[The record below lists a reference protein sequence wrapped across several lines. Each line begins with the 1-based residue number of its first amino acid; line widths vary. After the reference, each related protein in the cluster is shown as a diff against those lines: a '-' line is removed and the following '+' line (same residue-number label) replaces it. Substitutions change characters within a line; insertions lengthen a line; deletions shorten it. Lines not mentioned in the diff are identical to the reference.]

1 MVSCSQLER
10 APERVGVPLCVEGRR
25 DEGRTVGQGFWA
37 MEEQATAPAANEI
50 EQIWFDY
57 KSDPSNYELRNALIE
72 RYMPIVRRRAERIRA
87 KLPNEIELDDLI
99 SAGSFGL
106 IDAVSAYD
114 PGRGVKFETFCIPR
128 VQGSMLDE
136 LRSLDWAPRMVR
148 SKATKLNEVRAPS
161 VRRGVGG
168 VPRTTARRSAQ
179 NDRRLAPRQR
189 RQLG

>member
-1 MVSCSQLER
+1 
-10 APERVGVPLCVEGRR
+10 
-25 DEGRTVGQGFWA
+25 

-148 SKATKLNEVRAPS
+148 SKATKLNEAYKV
-161 VRRGVGG
+161 
-168 VPRTTARRSAQ
+168 
-179 NDRRLAPRQR
+179 L
-189 RQLG
+189 